1 MASIIIQTET
11 EMWNTDFFRYD
22 KDYHRLDYRWL
33 LDDSCNS
40 VSDVDCEI
48 SNMDNNIVLKLTKHK
63 EKSNG

>member
-22 KDYHRLDYRWL
+22 KNCHRLDYRWL
-33 LDDSCNS
+33 LDGSYGS

-48 SNMDNNIVLKLTKHK
+48 SYMDNHIVLKLTKHK